1 MCLKGKKIRNKTY
14 LPKYVG
20 RYWGEEVETM
30 KPQLSE
36 KLLKDRK
43 GESIKRTDKKMEINK
58 KNKLKHISN
67 DKMYKEIKISH

>member
-1 MCLKGKKIRNKTY
+1 
-14 LPKYVG
+14 
-20 RYWGEEVETM
+20 M

-43 GESIKRTDKKMEINK
+43 GETIKRTDKKIEKIK